1 MGTYNRAH
9 MLEATLKSI
18 QQQIF
23 TDWELIITDDGSK
36 DNTVSVVEKLK
47 EGESRITF
55 LRSEVNQGISKNYN
69 MGFAVARGE
78 YIAMIDDDD
87 PWLDPEKLGKQ
98 IQFLDSHKD
107 FVGCGGGV
115 VVIDEHG
122 KEKYRYLKPETDA
135 EIRKYML
142 YSNPMANSTTLFR
155 LEAAKK
161 VDLYDSSIRYAGDRD
176 FWLKMGLVGKLYN
189 FPEYFSYYTMTG
201 NNTSIAKIKPHLK
214 TALIVMK
221 RYKYDYPN
229 YYSALLMNELQYA
242 YAFLPEGF
250 RRMIHQSMARLKRA
264 VVK

>member
-1 MGTYNRAH
+1 
-9 MLEATLKSI
+9 
-18 QQQIF
+18 
-23 TDWELIITDDGSK
+23 
-36 DNTVSVVEKLK
+36 
-47 EGESRITF
+47 
-55 LRSEVNQGISKNYN
+55 
-69 MGFAVARGE
+69 
-78 YIAMIDDDD
+78 
-87 PWLDPEKLGKQ
+87 
-98 IQFLDSHKD
+98 
-107 FVGCGGGV
+107 
-115 VVIDEHG
+115 
-122 KEKYRYLKPETDA
+122 
-135 EIRKYML
+135 ML